1 MPVSPKKPAEP
12 YTVVASETSLVS
24 TENGFFNFKN
34 AIAGK
39 SPETQRKYT
48 EWIRNFYREVVGVEM
63 ENYPQ
68 LLPIEP
74 FLTNVTPAAVEAW
87 LGKYASGGYS
97 KSGLGQARAS
107 IVFMARMLV
116 LAKQAPSSLW
126 HDLKL
131 VSLPDNAATGAYGES
146 AGAHSG
152 ARWLSPDEV
161 RFLMNSMKEQ
171 KNQTRAT
178 RDVALMWIMV
188 TLGLRRDEAAN
199 LMWDSLN
206 RRGGNWVL
214 RIRGKRNKWRAVG
227 VPQETIVAIQPW
239 AEKVLAMEHDD
250 EEGAP
255 PRQGLPPG
263 KLFRRVFHSGNISKD
278 GITGNGIWKVIT
290 SAWEKTELPGD
301 LAPHDLRRTA
311 AAIAL
316 EAGAN
321 DREIQQMLGHSS
333 IETTHRYLGPMR
345 ENTATYRIASM
356 LSQEGD
362 FWGS

>member
-1 MPVSPKKPAEP
+1 VPRKKQAEP
-12 YTVVASETSLVS
+12 KAVVNTDTSLVS
-24 TENGFFNFKN
+24 ADAGFFNFRN

-48 EWIRNFYREVVGVEM
+48 EWIRNFYREVIGIEM
-63 ENYPQ
+63 ENSPE

-74 FLTNVTPAAVEAW
+74 FLGTVTPAAVEAW

-97 KSGLGQARAS
+97 KSGLGQARAA

-161 RFLMNSMKEQ
+161 RFLINSMKQQ
-171 KNQTRAT
+171 KNKTRAI

-188 TLGLRRDEAAN
+188 TLGLRRDECAN
-199 LMWDSLN
+199 LMWEGLT

-227 VPQETIVAIQPW
+227 VPQETIMAIQPW
-239 AEKVLAMEHDD
+239 AEKVLAMEHGDEDD
-250 EEGAP
+250 AP

-263 KLFRRVFHSGNISKD
+263 KFFRRVYRSGAVSPD
-278 GITGNGIWKVIT
+278 GITGNGVWKVIT
-290 SAWEKTELPGD
+290 GAWENTGMPGD

-316 EAGAN
+316 EAGAS
-321 DREIQQMLGHSS
+321 DREIQAMLGHAS
-333 IETTHRYLGPMR
+333 IETTHRYLSPMR

-356 LSQEGD
+356 LSEEGEN
-362 FWGS
+362 FWS